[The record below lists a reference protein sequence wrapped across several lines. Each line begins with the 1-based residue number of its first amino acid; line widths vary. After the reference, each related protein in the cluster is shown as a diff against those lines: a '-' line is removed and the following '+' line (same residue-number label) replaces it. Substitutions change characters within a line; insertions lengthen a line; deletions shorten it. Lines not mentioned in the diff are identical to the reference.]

1 MTKPRTIE
9 QIQQDQLRK
18 TTELL
23 KIGYRLMWKVGA
35 HPLPTGIRDRKRQSG
50 DPLASPC
57 RDSAIR

>member
-9 QIQQDQLRK
+9 QIQRDQIRK

-35 HPLPTGIRDRKRQSG
+35 PPIRTRIQARTRQPSNPPTLPARDRFLR
-50 DPLASPC
+50 
-57 RDSAIR
+57 